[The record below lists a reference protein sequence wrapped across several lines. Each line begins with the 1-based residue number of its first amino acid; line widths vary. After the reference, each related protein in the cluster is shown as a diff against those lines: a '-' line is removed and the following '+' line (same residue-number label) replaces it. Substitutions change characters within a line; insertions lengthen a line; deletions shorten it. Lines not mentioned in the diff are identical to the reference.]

1 MDSASFMGETPYT
14 LEVTSP
20 GVDRP
25 LTAPRHWRKNV
36 DRLVKIIKLDGETCK
51 GRIANATEEEV
62 TLDCCTVAYSD
73 IKRAIIEIEFNKVNK
88 KESK

>member
-1 MDSASFMGETPYT
+1 
-14 LEVTSP
+14 
-20 GVDRP
+20 
-25 LTAPRHWRKNV
+25 
-36 DRLVKIIKLDGETCK
+36 LVKIIKLDGETCK